1 MGQLRQLQGRNEPRV
16 RRDQRVSIMGSPF
29 PLPAHNHN
37 AEYHGSSRLRACSVT
52 ISEARGETP
61 AQQSVAMKVSLLL
74 IRLISDHP
82 STHRHRHMIEGLQ
95 LELERVW
102 ASWLYSVVRTFMFSI
117 EDVRTHHPCLSP
129 ALPILLP
136 LKLTFDP

>member
-1 MGQLRQLQGRNEPRV
+1 MGQLRQLQGRNESRV

-52 ISEARGETP
+52 ISEMRGETP

-74 IRLISDHP
+74 IRLLSDHP
-82 STHRHRHMIEGLQ
+82 SIHPPSPSHDRGFLARVRESLGFVVIFRRQGFHVQHRRCSHSPSLFE
-95 LELERVW
+95 
-102 ASWLYSVVRTFMFSI
+102 
-117 EDVRTHHPCLSP
+117 PCLTYLI
-129 ALPILLP
+129 ATGTNI
-136 LKLTFDP
+136 